1 MLRDVDV
8 SEAVTVVEDAA
19 TVMVLGVTP
28 RHEQANGRRTRRP
41 ACSRARWSTTSF

>member
-28 RHEQANGRRTRRP
+28 RHEQANEYLETLEQTD
-41 ACSRARWSTTSF
+41 A